1 MVLVLIR
8 CLAWK
13 IRCVIDIA
21 LLFYFFVTII
31 CESGDKTNI
40 KAARRAY
47 YIEAEVV
54 KILPEERHMDGT
66 LTSGSDLSIFIRL
79 LEEIQQLGMRVSII

>member
-1 MVLVLIR
+1 MS
-8 CLAWK
+8 
-13 IRCVIDIA
+13 
-21 LLFYFFVTII
+21 II

-66 LTSGSDLSIFIRL
+66 LTSGSDLSIFYPIVGRDTTIGY
-79 LEEIQQLGMRVSII
+79 ESICYLTQEKRIDLKVGFGS